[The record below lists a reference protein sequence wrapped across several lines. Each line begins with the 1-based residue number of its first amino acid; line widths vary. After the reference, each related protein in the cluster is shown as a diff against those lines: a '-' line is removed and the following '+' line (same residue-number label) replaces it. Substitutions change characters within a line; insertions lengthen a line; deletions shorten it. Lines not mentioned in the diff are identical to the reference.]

1 MLHTQDLP
9 GLKHARD
16 LLSGPTSTSDDA
28 IDDVL
33 DGVDLYDPGLGKRAA
48 PDTPDA
54 ALDALMALRLGPLE
68 TDLLPGPGAVT
79 VLRAA
84 HSYERERLEELIERS
99 ETVPDRVVRVQPKP
113 DAGGLEREQF
123 RRQVRKSLLKGARV
137 VIIADV
143 SSPLPDDLSTAV
155 GRDLR
160 CPEVTGG
167 MIAAILS
174 ILHDRAVAAPPE
186 PLPALEEL
194 QLAAIFAAPTPEAA
208 LATLE
213 RVRLRQ
219 EPRDL
224 ITLEDVHGQA
234 EVVEAFDQLVDDL
247 DAWRAD
253 EIEWREV
260 TSSVLL
266 IGAPGTG
273 KTHLAQ
279 AVAGSSGVPFVK
291 TGYAECQKF
300 GHQGDM
306 LRALYAAA
314 DQAISQAPAVFFLDE
329 IDSFYS
335 RSQSTNGYITG
346 VVNGLLTLLDRLNAT
361 PGVIVIAATNYVE
374 NVDPAVIRS
383 GRFDRHVTVRPL
395 DRAGV
400 RSMLSAE
407 LPPHLATDAILDRFG
422 DQLTGVTGAQLSS
435 ILREAAT
442 RARRARSDLA
452 EAHLAQAATAVTR
465 PLDRDLLVR
474 TAFHEAGHLLLGHL
488 LGLPAADTARITAQ
502 GGEVL
507 RPRPRV
513 LTAGIVDALITMHM
527 AGRAA
532 EQVALGNI
540 SNGSGGGPQSDLAL
554 ATDLAL
560 RAEIDYGLGHDLIW
574 QPAEA
579 AHRMMPDYLRR
590 RVGERLHRVE
600 RAAQRE
606 LEARRPDLDRIA
618 HALLDKRELSRDD
631 LRSLLD
637 PVRLPK
643 KTAKEASRPVETAS

>member
-1 MLHTQDLP
+1 MLHTHDLP
-9 GLKHARD
+9 GLKHARE
-16 LLSGPTSTSDDA
+16 LLTATTSNCEDA

-33 DGVDLYDPGLGKRAA
+33 DGVDLYDPGLGKRPA
-48 PDTPDA
+48 PNTPDA
-54 ALDALMALRLGPLE
+54 ALDALHALRLGPLQTE
-68 TDLLPGPGAVT
+68 GEGLVPAPGAVT

-143 SSPLPDDLSTAV
+143 SSPLPDDLLAAV
-155 GRDLR
+155 GRDVR
-160 CPEVTGG
+160 CPEVTGD
-167 MIAAILS
+167 MLAAILS

-194 QLAAIFAAPTPEAA
+194 QLAAIFAAPTAKAA

-224 ITLEDVHGQA
+224 ITLEDVHGQV
-234 EVVEAFDQLVDDL
+234 EVVEAFDQLVGDL

-253 EIEWREV
+253 ELEWREI
-260 TSSVLL
+260 TTSVLL
-266 IGAPGTG
+266 TGPPGAG
-273 KTHLAQ
+273 KTYLAQ
-279 AVAGSSGVPFVK
+279 AVAGSAGVPLVK
-291 TGYAECQKF
+291 TGYAECQKA

-314 DQAISQAPAVFFLDE
+314 NQAISQAPAVFFLDE

-361 PGVIVIAATNYVE
+361 PGLI
-374 NVDPAVIRS
+374 
-383 GRFDRHVTVRPL
+383 HVTVGPL

-400 RSMLSAE
+400 RAMLSAG
-407 LPPHLATDAILDRFG
+407 LPPHLATDEILDRFG
-422 DQLTGVTGAQLSS
+422 DQLTGTTGAQLAS

-442 RARRARSDLA
+442 RARRSRSDLA
-452 EAHLAQAATAVTR
+452 EAHLAQAATAVAR

-474 TAFHEAGHLLLGHL
+474 TAFHEAGHLLMGHL
-488 LGLPAADTARITAQ
+488 LGLPAADTARITSK

-507 RPRPRV
+507 RTMPRV
-513 LTAGIVDALITMHM
+513 LTRGTVDALIKMHL

-532 EQVALGNI
+532 EHVALGEI

-574 QPAEA
+574 QPAQT
-579 AHRMMPDYLRR
+579 AHRLMPDYLRR
-590 RVGERLHRVE
+590 HVGERLHRAE

-606 LEARRPDLDRIA
+606 LEARRTDLDRIA
-618 HALLDKRELSRDD
+618 FDLLEKRELKGDA
-631 LRSLLD
+631 LKSLLD
-637 PVRLPK
+637 PVPLPRK
-643 KTAKEASRPVETAS
+643 PPQEASRPVASFS

>member
-1 MLHTQDLP
+1 MLHTHDLP

-33 DGVDLYDPGLGKRAA
+33 DGVDLYDPGLGKRPA
-48 PDTPDA
+48 PNTPDA

-68 TDLLPGPGAVT
+68 TDLLPGPGAIT

-84 HSYERERLEELIERS
+84 HPYERERLEELIERS
-99 ETVPDRVVRVQPKP
+99 EANPDRVVRLQPKP

-123 RRQVRKSLLKGARV
+123 RRQVRKSSLKGARV
-137 VIIADV
+137 VIIAEV
-143 SSPLPDDLSTAV
+143 SSPLPNDLSTAV
-155 GRDLR
+155 ERDVR
-160 CPEVTGG
+160 CPEATGD
-167 MIAAILS
+167 MLAAILS

-213 RVRLRQ
+213 RVRSRQ

-234 EVVEAFDQLVDDL
+234 EAVEAFDQLVDDL

-266 IGAPGTG
+266 TGPPGTG
-273 KTHLAQ
+273 KTYLAQ
-279 AVAGSSGVPFVK
+279 AVAGSAGVPFVK

-329 IDSFYS
+329 IDSFYN
-335 RSQSTNGYITG
+335 RAQSTNGYITG

-383 GRFDRHVTVRPL
+383 GRFDRHVTVGPL

-422 DQLTGVTGAQLSS
+422 DQLTGVTGAQLAS

-442 RARRARSDLA
+442 RARRSRSDLA
-452 EAHLAQAATAVTR
+452 EAHLAQAATAVAR

-474 TAFHEAGHLLLGHL
+474 TAFHEAGHLLMGHL
-488 LGLPAADTARITAQ
+488 LGLPAADTARITSK

-540 SNGSGGGPQSDLAL
+540 SNGAGGGPQSDLAL

-560 RAEIDYGLGHDLIW
+560 RAEIDFGLGHGLIW
-574 QPAEA
+574 QPAET

-600 RAAQRE
+600 RAARRD
-606 LEARRPDLDRIA
+606 LEVHRPDLDRIA

-631 LRSLLD
+631 LQSLLD
-637 PVRLPK
+637 PVRLSK

>member
-1 MLHTQDLP
+1 MLHSYDLP

-33 DGVDLYDPGLGKRAA
+33 DGVDLYDPGLGKRPA
-48 PDTPDA
+48 PNTPDA

-68 TDLLPGPGAVT
+68 TDLLPGPGAIT

-84 HSYERERLEELIERS
+84 HPYERERLEELIDWS
-99 ETVPDRVVRVQPKP
+99 ETNPDTVVRVQPKP

-123 RRQVRKSLLKGARV
+123 RRTVRKSLLKGARV
-137 VIIADV
+137 VIIAEV
-143 SSPLPDDLSTAV
+143 SSPLPDDLSAAV
-155 GRDLR
+155 ERDVR
-160 CPEVTGG
+160 CPEVTGD
-167 MIAAILS
+167 MLAAILS
-174 ILHDRAVAAPPE
+174 ILHDTAVAAPAGS
-186 PLPALEEL
+186 LPALEEL
-194 QLAAIFAAPTPEAA
+194 QLAAIFAAATPEAA

-213 RVRLRQ
+213 RVRSRQ

-234 EVVEAFDQLVDDL
+234 EAVDAFDQLVDDL

-253 EIEWREV
+253 EAEWPEV
-260 TSSVLL
+260 TSSVVLT
-266 IGAPGTG
+266 GPPGTG
-273 KTHLAQ
+273 KTYLAQ
-279 AVAGSSGVPFVK
+279 AVAGSAEVRFIK

-314 DQAISQAPAVFFLDE
+314 EQAISQAPAVFFLDE
-329 IDSFYS
+329 IDSFY
-335 RSQSTNGYITG
+335 RRAQSTNGYITG

-361 PGVIVIAATNYVE
+361 PGVIVVAATNFAE
-374 NVDPAVIRS
+374 NVDPAVVRA
-383 GRFDRHVTVRPL
+383 GRFDRHVIVEPL

-407 LPPHLATDAILDRFG
+407 LPPHLAKNAILDRFS

-435 ILREAAT
+435 ILRDAAT
-442 RARRARSDLA
+442 RARRSRSDLA
-452 EAHLAQAATAVTR
+452 EAHLAQAAAAVAR

-474 TAFHEAGHLLLGHL
+474 TAFHEAGHLLMGHM
-488 LGLPAADTARITAQ
+488 LGLPAADTARITCK

-532 EQVALGNI
+532 EHVALGEV
-540 SNGSGGGPQSDLAL
+540 SNGAGGGPRSDLAL

-560 RAEIDYGLGHDLIW
+560 RAEVDFGLGHDLIW
-574 QPAEA
+574 QPAET
-579 AHRMMPDYLRR
+579 AHRLMPDNLRR
-590 RVGERLHRVE
+590 RVGERLHRAE
-600 RAAQRE
+600 RAARRD
-606 LEARRPDLDRIA
+606 LEVHRPDLDRIA
-618 HALLDKRELSRDD
+618 QALLEKRELKGDD
-631 LRSLLD
+631 LHSLLA

-643 KTAKEASRPVETAS
+643 TTAKEASRPLETAS